1 MKRTLSG
8 LLVAVLCCFSFSSN
22 AQTTLNLGDDS
33 WRAVDLG
40 FSIDYFGQSFEQITL
55 YNNGMAMFGNNGQYV
70 PNCCQGYRPTEDY
83 HDYGL
88 FPLWTDLVG
97 GSITYETDNID
108 SFWVRWEN
116 QFEFYDQQTTNTFG
130 INIKQT
136 FDGAFIDFFYDE
148 IDIRNHD
155 VWSGLTGD
163 ISEGEV
169 VENFFHHHGD
179 GVLTGGF
186 ELDFSWN
193 QSGYIDCSNPIDNP
207 SCPGYEK
214 AYTDQQCSLD
224 PLYDPS
230 CNGYEQAYTDQ
241 QCSVDPLY
249 DPSCSGYQQAYTDQQ
264 CSYDPLYDPSC
275 SGYQQAYL
283 DQQCAE
289 DPLYDK
295 ACPDYERAYTD
306 FQCAIDSQYDVLCPG
321 YEFFVEDTSS
331 TFVDYSQPPKV
342 EDGNSDEQFGPS
354 PQFDEPD
361 PNTTGAGES
370 NFAMNGETDPNMGGT
385 GDMGDPNQSFDNFSE
400 PPPAPAYNEPEFR
413 EVFRDTFND
422 EPASGEPALVEDE
435 PALEEFLREEREVAE
450 EREEVPAVRIASEEA
465 TSEEFSEVVR
475 EETVAEKEESEKS
488 ETSTRQRGSRVGVS
502 VGLSTASELVS
513 SLISNSIESGQSSS
527 SSNPTGGS
535 SGGSTGGFSGFDDGS
550 SGFDGG
556 FGDIFGS
563 DAQNF
568 GQISQ
573 SGQDFTD
580 FTNTMTTDTQETQQ
594 IDDSIALGGDINV
607 GISVVPTVEQQN
619 MQNNEQMIVEKP
631 TLAQVLAEQVRKR
644 NAENQTGIFGKQE
657 SVLTSIASATDFTK
671 YYEERVSYA
680 PSWYGAEQVYPGN
693 RLPDR
698 GRSYYNMFNE
708 NYGTMRTLIRSQ
720 Y

>member
-1 MKRTLSG
+1 M
-8 LLVAVLCCFSFSSN
+8 LLAAVLCCFSLSSN

-33 WRAVDLG
+33 WTAIDLG
-40 FSIDYFGQSFEQITL
+40 FSLDYFGQSFEQITI
-55 YNNGMAMFGNNGQYV
+55 YNNGMAKFGVNGQYV
-70 PNCCQGYRPTEDY
+70 PNCCQGYRPTEDW

-97 GSITYETDNID
+97 GSISYETDNID

-116 QFEFYDQQTTNTFG
+116 QYEFYDTETTNTFG
-130 INIKQT
+130 INIKKT

-186 ELDFSWN
+186 ELDFAWSQN
-193 QSGYIDCSNPIDNP
+193 GYVDCSNPIDNP

-214 AYTDQQCSLD
+214 AYTEQQCSVD

-230 CNGYEQAYTDQ
+230 CNGYEQAYTEQ
-241 QCSVDPLY
+241 QCSADPLY
-249 DPSCSGYQQAYTDQQ
+249 DPSCPGYQQAYTDQQ

-289 DPLYDK
+289 DALYDK
-295 ACPDYERAYTD
+295 ACPQYETAYRD
-306 FQCAIDSQYDVLCPG
+306 LQCAIDSQFDVLCPG
-321 YEFFVEDTSS
+321 YEFFVEDTGS
-331 TFVDYSQPPKV
+331 TIVDYSQPPKV
-342 EDGNSDEQFGPS
+342 DEGETDGQFGPPP

-361 PNTTGAGES
+361 PNMTGEPD
-370 NFAMNGETDPNMGGT
+370 FAMYGETDPNMGGDM
-385 GDMGDPNQSFDNFSE
+385 GDMSDPNQSLNNFSE
-400 PPPAPAYNEPEFR
+400 PPPEPAYNEPEFR
-413 EVFRDTFND
+413 EVFREASQN
-422 EPASGEPALVEDE
+422 EPATLEGEPVLVDDE
-435 PALEEFLREEREVAE
+435 PALEEFLREEREVVE
-450 EREEVPAVRIASEEA
+450 EREETPLETVVRDEVTREDSLNEDVKE
-465 TSEEFSEVVR
+465 EVVEER
-475 EETVAEKEESEKS
+475 EENANSP
-488 ETSTRQRGSRVGVS
+488 RQRGSRVGLS
-502 VGLSTASELVS
+502 VGLGTASELVS
-513 SLISNSIESGQSSS
+513 SLISNSIESGQTSSS
-527 SSNPTGGS
+527 GNPTGGS
-535 SGGSTGGFSGFDDGS
+535 SGGSIGGFSGFDDGS

-556 FGDIFGS
+556 YGDIFGG
-563 DAQNF
+563 DAQTF